1 MADIDKDQERTEQAS
16 PRRREEAQKK
26 GQVARSPEVPS
37 AAILLACSLLFYFCS
52 GGMLE
57 RMMDLTRWILKE
69 CGNTPVTL
77 GTVDALF
84 WGWAWKLFLI
94 MAPLLLTVVIAG
106 FLSNYLQ
113 IGFIFSPEAVAPK
126 FEKIDPLK
134 GFQRLFSLRS
144 LVELVKSILK
154 MAVIAVI
161 VWFTLK
167 DEIDNLIPL
176 MDDSLMGILVY
187 TGRVT
192 FRIMITTCWALIILA
207 LLDYLYQRWEYEK
220 GLRMSRQE
228 VKDEYKQAEGDPIIK
243 ARIRRIQREAAR
255 KRMMANVPK
264 ADVVI
269 TNPTHLAVAIQY
281 NPDKMYA
288 PTVVAKGAGYVA
300 DKIKEIALAS
310 KVPVI
315 ENKPVAQLLYKT
327 VDVDRAIPED
337 LYRAVAEIL
346 AYVYGMKERAV

>member
-1 MADIDKDQERTEQAS
+1 MSDTNKDQERNEQAS
-16 PRRREEAQKK
+16 PKRREEARKQ

-37 AAILLACSLLFYFCS
+37 AAILLACTLLFYFCS

-57 RMMDLTRWILKE
+57 RMMDLTRLTLRE
-69 CGNTPVTL
+69 CGTTSVSL

-94 MAPLLLTVVIAG
+94 MAPLMLTVVIAG

-113 IGFIFSPEAVAPK
+113 IGFIFSPEAMAPK

-144 LVELVKSILK
+144 LVELAKSILK
-154 MAVIAVI
+154 MTVIAVI

-176 MDDSLMGILVY
+176 MDDTLMGILVY
-187 TGRVT
+187 TGKVT
-192 FRIMITTCWALIILA
+192 FRIMITTCWVLIVLA

-228 VKDEYKQAEGDPIIK
+228 VKDEYKQSEGDPIIK

-255 KRMMANVPK
+255 KRMMANIPK

-281 NPDKMYA
+281 DADKMYA

-346 AYVYGMKERAV
+346 AYVYGLKERAI

>member
-1 MADIDKDQERTEQAS
+1 MAEDKDQERNEQAS
-16 PRRREEAQKK
+16 PKRREEARNK
-26 GQVARSPEVPS
+26 GQVARSSEVPS
-37 AAILLACSLLFYFCS
+37 AAILLACTLLFYFGS

-57 RMMDLTRWILKE
+57 RMMDLTRSTLRE
-69 CGNTPVTL
+69 CGTTSVSL

-106 FLSNYLQ
+106 LLANYLQ
-113 IGFIFSPEAVAPK
+113 IGFIFSPEAMAPK
-126 FEKIDPLK
+126 FEKLDPIK
-134 GFQRLFSLRS
+134 GFQRLVSLRS
-144 LVELVKSILK
+144 IVELVKSILK
-154 MAVIAVI
+154 MSIIGLI

-176 MDDSLMGILVY
+176 MEDSLMGILVY
-187 TGRVT
+187 TGKVT
-192 FRIMITTCWALIILA
+192 FRIMITTCWALIVLS

-228 VKDEYKQAEGDPIIK
+228 VKDEYKQSEGDPIVK
-243 ARIRRIQREAAR
+243 ARIRRIQREMAR

-269 TNPTHLAVAIQY
+269 TNPTHLAVAIHY
-281 NPDKMYA
+281 DPDKMFA

-300 DKIKEIALAS
+300 EKIKEIALSS

-346 AYVYGMKERAV
+346 AYVYGLKERAV

>member
-1 MADIDKDQERTEQAS
+1 MAEDKDQERNEQAS
-16 PRRREEAQKK
+16 PKRREEARKE

-37 AAILLACSLLFYFCS
+37 AAILLACTLLLYFGS

-57 RMMDLTRWILKE
+57 RMMDLTRMTLRE
-69 CGNTPVTL
+69 CGTTAISVGNIES
-77 GTVDALF
+77 LF

-94 MAPLLLTVVIAG
+94 MAPLLLTAVVAG
-106 FLSNYLQ
+106 LLSNFLQ

-126 FEKIDPLK
+126 FDKIDPLK
-134 GFQRLFSLRS
+134 GFERIFSLRS
-144 LVELVKSILK
+144 VVELIKSILK
-154 MAVIAVI
+154 MSVIGAI

-167 DEIDNLIPL
+167 DEMDHLIPL

-187 TGRVT
+187 TGKVT
-192 FRIMITTCWALIILA
+192 FRIMITTCWALIVLA
-207 LLDYLYQRWEYEK
+207 IMDYLYQRWEYEK
-220 GLRMSRQE
+220 GLRMSKQE
-228 VKDEYKQAEGDPIIK
+228 VKDEHKQSEGDPIVK

-269 TNPTHLAVAIQY
+269 TNPTHLAVAIHY
-281 NPDKMYA
+281 DPERMYA

-300 DKIKEIALAS
+300 EKIKEIATAG

-346 AYVYGMKERAV
+346 AYVYGLKEKAVY

>member
-1 MADIDKDQERTEQAS
+1 MSDTNKDQERNEQAS
-16 PRRREEAQKK
+16 PKRREEARKQ

-37 AAILLACSLLFYFCS
+37 AAILLACTLLFYFCS

-57 RMMDLTRWILKE
+57 RMMDLTRSTLRE
-69 CGNTPVTL
+69 CGTTSVSL

-94 MAPLLLTVVIAG
+94 MAPLMLTVVIAG

-113 IGFIFSPEAVAPK
+113 IGFIFSPEAMAPK

-134 GFQRLFSLRS
+134 GFERLFSLRS
-144 LVELVKSILK
+144 VVELVKSVLK
-154 MAVIAVI
+154 MSVIAVI

-167 DEIDNLIPL
+167 DETENLIPL

-187 TGRVT
+187 TGKVT
-192 FRIMITTCWALIILA
+192 FRIMITTCWVLIVLA
-207 LLDYLYQRWEYEK
+207 VLDYLYQRWEHEK

-228 VKDEYKQAEGDPIIK
+228 VKDEFKQTEGDPIVK
-243 ARIRRIQREAAR
+243 ARIRRIQREMAR
-255 KRMMANVPK
+255 KRMMANIPK

-281 NPDKMYA
+281 DPDKMYA

-300 DKIKEIALAS
+300 EKIKEIALAS
-310 KVPVI
+310 NVPVI

-346 AYVYGMKERAV
+346 AYVYGTRERAV

>member
-16 PRRREEAQKK
+16 PRRREEAHKK

-37 AAILLACSLLFYFCS
+37 AAILLACTLLFYFGS
-52 GGMLE
+52 SGMLE
-57 RMMDLTRWILKE
+57 RMMDLTRWILRE
-69 CGNTPVTL
+69 CGTTTVSL
-77 GTVDALF
+77 GSIETLF

-94 MAPLLLTVVIAG
+94 MAPLLLTVVVAG

-113 IGFIFSPEAVAPK
+113 IGFIFAPEAIAPK

-144 LVELVKSILK
+144 LVELIKSILK
-154 MAVIAVI
+154 MAVVAAI

-167 DEIDNLIPL
+167 DETENLIPL
-176 MDDSLMGILVY
+176 MDESLMGILVY
-187 TGRVT
+187 SGKVS
-192 FRIMITTCWALIILA
+192 FRIMITTCWVLIILA

-228 VKDEYKQAEGDPIIK
+228 VKDEYKQAEGDPLVK
-243 ARIRRIQREAAR
+243 ARIRRIQREIAR
-255 KRMMANVPK
+255 KRMMAKVPK

-281 NPDKMYA
+281 DADRMYA
-288 PTVVAKGAGYVA
+288 PVVVAKGAGYVA
-300 DKIKEIALAS
+300 ETIKEIARAN

-346 AYVYGMKERAV
+346 AYVYGLKEHAV

>member
-16 PRRREEAQKK
+16 PKRREEARKK
-26 GQVARSPEVPS
+26 GQVARSSEVPS
-37 AAILLACSLLFYFCS
+37 AAILLACTLLFYFSS

-57 RMMDLTRWILKE
+57 RMMDLTRWTLRE
-69 CGNTPVTL
+69 CGSTTVSL
-77 GTVDALF
+77 GNVETLF

-94 MAPLLLTVVIAG
+94 IAPLLLTVVVAG

-113 IGFIFSPEAVAPK
+113 IGFMFAPEAMAPK
-126 FEKIDPLK
+126 LEKIDPLK
-134 GFQRLFSLRS
+134 GFQRLLSLRS
-144 LVELVKSILK
+144 LVELVRSVLK
-154 MAVIAVI
+154 MTVIAVI

-167 DEIDNLIPL
+167 DETENLIPL
-176 MDDSLMGILVY
+176 MDESLMGILVY
-187 TGRVT
+187 SGKVS
-192 FRIMITTCWALIILA
+192 FRIMITTCWVLIILA

-228 VKDEYKQAEGDPIIK
+228 VKDEYKQAEGDPLVK
-243 ARIRRIQREAAR
+243 ARIRRIQREIAR

-281 NPDKMYA
+281 DPDRMYA
-288 PTVVAKGAGYVA
+288 PVVVAKGAGYVA
-300 DKIKEIALAS
+300 EKIKEIAQAS

-346 AYVYGMKERAV
+346 AYVYGLKERAV

>member
-16 PRRREEAQKK
+16 PKRREEARKK

-37 AAILLACSLLFYFCS
+37 AAILLACTLLFYFCS
-52 GGMLE
+52 GWMLE
-57 RMMDLTRWILKE
+57 RMMDLMRWTLNA
-69 CGNTPVTL
+69 CGTTSISL
-77 GTVDALF
+77 GTVDTLF
-84 WGWAWKLFLI
+84 WDWSWKLFLI
-94 MAPLLLTVVIAG
+94 MAPLMLTVVIAG

-113 IGFIFSPEAVAPK
+113 IGFIFSPETLAPK
-126 FEKIDPLK
+126 LEKIDPIK
-134 GFQRLFSLRS
+134 GFERLFSLRS
-144 LVELVKSILK
+144 LVELVKSVMK
-154 MAVIAVI
+154 MAVIGVI

-167 DEIDNLIPL
+167 DETENLIPL
-176 MDDSLMGILVY
+176 MDESLMGILVY
-187 TGRVT
+187 AGKVT
-192 FRIMITTCWALIILA
+192 FRIMISTCWVLIVLA
-207 LLDYLYQRWEYEK
+207 LMDYLYQRWEYEK

-228 VKDEYKQAEGDPIIK
+228 MKDEFKQTEGDPIVK
-243 ARIRRIQREAAR
+243 ARIRRIQREVAR

-269 TNPTHLAVAIQY
+269 TNPTHLAVAIHY
-281 NPDKMYA
+281 DPDRMYA

-300 DKIKEIALAS
+300 EKIKEIALAS
-310 KVPVI
+310 HVPVI

-346 AYVYGMKERAV
+346 AYVYGLKERTA